1 MRQCNEVSQRCSD
14 CMQGGCG
21 SCWAF
26 SVAAQLESWTAMQN
40 ITMDAGNF
48 MDLSEQVGRR

>member
-1 MRQCNEVSQRCSD
+1 MIMTMLRICE
-14 CMQGGCG
+14 QGGCG

-26 SVAAQLESWTAMQN
+26 SSAAQLESWTAMQN

-48 MDLSEQVGRR
+48 MDLSEQVGHPGEGTL

>member
-1 MRQCNEVSQRCSD
+1 
-14 CMQGGCG
+14 MQGGCG

-48 MDLSEQVGRR
+48 MDLSEQVGRRRVSA